1 MSEVKHQPTTAT
13 GVDGC
18 PAGWFYIELKS
29 STAPSWGI
37 VQKLAELV
45 GNANE
50 SDRIFIDIPIGLQ
63 DSPPGIRECDRLARK
78 KLGSP
83 RQSSVFPAPVR
94 AVLCASNYEEAKR
107 LSQRVIGKKI
117 TKQAFAIIP
126 KIREV
131 DKFLRDDKM
140 ARRVV
145 RETHPEICFWALAG
159 RPMKNKKKK
168 PEGYRE
174 RIAVLESVRP
184 SAGREIEEI
193 LKQFPR
199 KFVARD
205 DVVDAMVAAITAT
218 ASADSLQTL
227 PPCPD
232 KDSQGLPM
240 EMVYAPAHSTTV

>member
-1 MSEVKHQPTTAT
+1 MIEVNHTPITAI

-18 PAGWFYIELKS
+18 PGGWFYIRLNPS
-29 STAPSWGI
+29 APPRWGI
-37 VQKLAELV
+37 VKELAELV
-45 GNANE
+45 ENAEE
-50 SDRIFIDIPIGLQ
+50 SDRIFVDIPIGLQ
-63 DSPPGIRECDRLARK
+63 NGPPGTRECDRLARE

-94 AVLCASNYEEAKR
+94 AVLNVSNYEEAKH
-107 LSQRVIGKKI
+107 LSQKAIGKKI
-117 TKQAFAIIP
+117 SQQAFNIFP

-131 DKFLRDDKM
+131 DRLLLGNKK

-145 RETHPEICFWALAG
+145 REIHPEICFWALAG
-159 RPMKNKKKK
+159 RPMKISKKK

-174 RIAVLESVRP
+174 RIAVLKSVRP
-184 SAGREIEEI
+184 SAEREIEEI

-199 KFVARD
+199 KSVARD

-227 PPCPD
+227 PDCPL

-240 EMVYAPAHSTTV
+240 EMVFAIIQPTSV

>member
-18 PAGWFYIELKS
+18 PAGWFYIELKP
-29 STAPSWGI
+29 STPPSWGI
-37 VQKLAELV
+37 VQELAGLV

-50 SDRIFIDIPIGLQ
+50 SDRIFIDIPIGLV
-63 DSPPGIRECDRLARK
+63 DGPPGIRECDRLARK

-94 AVLCASNYEEAKR
+94 KVLRASNYEEAKR
-107 LSQRVIGKKI
+107 LSQGVIGKKI
-117 TKQAFAIIP
+117 TKQTFAIIP

-131 DKFLRDDKM
+131 DELLRDDKM
-140 ARRVV
+140 ARCVV

-159 RPMKNKKKK
+159 RPMKFKKKK
-168 PEGYRE
+168 HEGYRE
-174 RIAVLESVRP
+174 RIAVLKNVRS
-184 SAGREIEEI
+184 SAEREIEEI

-199 KFVARD
+199 KLVARD

-227 PPCPD
+227 PSCLV
-232 KDSQGLPM
+232 KDSKGLPM
-240 EMVYAPAHSTTV
+240 EMVCVPVHSISV